1 MGQRFIWSDREQ
13 PLLLPP
19 DLREWLPADHLAWF
33 VIDAV
38 EQFDLAAVYGAYRA
52 DGHGRPAHDPAV
64 MVALFVYAYS
74 VGVRSSRRIE
84 RSCAEDV
91 AFRVITANRAPDHST
106 IARFRARHEAALEG
120 LFGQVLGLCAESGL
134 VSVGLVAVD
143 GTKIKADAAKGQ
155 TRTYEQ
161 IAREIFEEAARI
173 DAEEDERYGD
183 ARGDEL
189 PPELADRRS
198 RLARLREAK
207 ARLEAEQ
214 AKKVQR
220 HEQRM
225 RDREAKE
232 QAEGRKVSGPKLVAP
247 SLIVDPAAKV
257 NVTDPDSRMMR
268 SPQGWVQGYNA
279 QVAATADQIIV
290 AAELSRSSPDQ
301 GWLEP
306 MVDATMRELAA
317 AGVADSVGTVVADSG
332 YWDTAQIEAI
342 IATEHCTVLVPPDGE
357 TRRADGK
364 RGHKLDH
371 GLTAFLR
378 RVIDSDAGRALYQR
392 RQGTIEPIFG
402 DLKHNRGAGRFSRR
416 GHAACRSELRLLA
429 ATHNL
434 LKLHRAAL
442 TA

>member
-1 MGQRFIWSDREQ
+1 M
-13 PLLLPP
+13 LPP

-38 EQFDLAAVYGAYRA
+38 EQFDLAAFYAAYRA

-84 RSCAEDV
+84 RACAEDV

-120 LFGQVLGLCAESGL
+120 LFGQVLELCVRSGL
-134 VSVGLVAVD
+134 VSVGLVAID

-155 TRTYEQ
+155 TRSYEQ

-173 DAEEDERYGD
+173 DAEEDELYGQ

-189 PPELADRRS
+189 PAELADRSS

-214 AKKVQR
+214 AEKVQR

-232 QAEGRKVSGPKLVAP
+232 QLDGRRVSGPKPVAP
-247 SLIVDPAAKV
+247 VLAVDPQAKV
-257 NVTDPDSRMMR
+257 NVIDPDSRMMR
-268 SPQGWVQGYNA
+268 SPHGWVQGYNA
-279 QVAATADQIIV
+279 QVAATAEQIIV
-290 AAELSRSSPDQ
+290 AAELITSSPDQ
-301 GWLEP
+301 GQLQP
-306 MVDATMRELAA
+306 MATATMRELVA
-317 AGVADSVGTVVADSG
+317 AGVTERVETILADSG
-332 YWDTAQIEAI
+332 YWDTAQIEQV
-342 IATEHCTVLVPPDGE
+342 IAREHCTVLVPPDGE
-357 TRRADGK
+357 TRRAAGK
-364 RGHKLDH
+364 VGHKRDH

-378 RVIDSDAGRALYQR
+378 RVIDSDAGRALYRR
-392 RQGTIEPIFG
+392 RQSTIEPIFG

-434 LKLHRAAL
+434 LKLHRAAP
-442 TA
+442 AA

>member
-19 DLREWLPADHLAWF
+19 DLREWLPDDHLAWF

-38 EQFDLAAVYGAYRA
+38 EQFDLAAFYSAYRA

-74 VGVRSSRRIE
+74 VGVRSSRRVE
-84 RSCAEDV
+84 RACAEDV
-91 AFRVITANRAPDHST
+91 AFRVICANRAPDHST

-134 VSVGLVAVD
+134 VSVGVVAVD
-143 GTKIKADAAKGQ
+143 GTKLKADAAKGQ
-155 TRTYEQ
+155 TRSYEQ
-161 IAREIFEEAARI
+161 IAREIFAEAARI
-173 DAEEDERYGD
+173 DAEEDERFGD

-189 PPELADRRS
+189 PPELADRSS

-214 AKKVQR
+214 AEKAER

-225 RDREAKE
+225 QTRQAKE
-232 QAEGRKVSGPKLVAP
+232 LVDGRRMPGPAPVAP
-247 SLIVDPAAKV
+247 SLAVDPQERV

-268 SPQGWVQGYNA
+268 SAQGWVQGYNA
-279 QVAATADQIIV
+279 QVAATAEQIIV
-290 AAELSRSSPDQ
+290 AAELTTSSPDQ
-301 GWLEP
+301 GCLQP
-306 MVDATMRELAA
+306 MVRTITRELDA
-317 AGVADSVGTVVADSG
+317 AGVTEPIGTVLADSG

-342 IATEHCTVLVPPDGE
+342 ISREHCTVLVPPDGE
-357 TRRADGK
+357 TRRAAGK
-364 RGHKLDH
+364 TGHKHDR

-378 RVIDSDAGRALYQR
+378 RVIDSEAGRALYRR
-392 RQGTIEPIFG
+392 RQGIIEPVFG
-402 DLKHNRGAGRFSRR
+402 DLKHNRGADRFSRR

-442 TA
+442 AT

>member
-1 MGQRFIWSDREQ
+1 MWSDREQ

-19 DLREWLPADHLAWF
+19 DLREWLPADHLVWF

-38 EQFDLAAVYGAYRA
+38 EQFDLGGFYAAYRA

-64 MVALFVYAYS
+64 MVALFVYAYA

-84 RSCAEDV
+84 RACCEDV
-91 AFRVITANRAPDHST
+91 AFRVICANRVPDHST

-120 LFGQVLGLCAESGL
+120 LFGQVLELCASSGL
-134 VSVGLVAVD
+134 VSVGVVAID
-143 GTKIKADAAKGQ
+143 GTKIKADAAKSR
-155 TRTYEQ
+155 TRSFEQ
-161 IAREIFEEAARI
+161 IAREIFEEAAGV
-173 DAEEDERYGD
+173 DAQEDELYGD

-189 PPELADRRS
+189 PLELADRSS

-214 AKKVQR
+214 AEKVQR

-225 RDREAKE
+225 RTRQAKE
-232 QAEGRKVSGPKLVAP
+232 LLDGRKLAGAKPVAP
-247 SLIVDPAAKV
+247 SAMVDPAAKV
-257 NVTDPDSRMMR
+257 NVTDPDSRLMR

-279 QVAATADQIIV
+279 QVAATAEQIIV
-290 AAELSRSSPDQ
+290 AAELTTLSPDQ
-301 GWLEP
+301 GALRP
-306 MVDATMRELAA
+306 MVNAVARELAG
-317 AGVADSVGTVVADSG
+317 AGITERVETVLADSG
-332 YWDTAQIEAI
+332 YWDTAQIEQVI
-342 IATEHCTVLVPPDGE
+342 SRQHCTVLVPPDGE

-364 RGHKLDH
+364 AGHKLDR
-371 GLTAFLR
+371 GLAGFLR
-378 RVIDSDAGRALYQR
+378 RAIASDAGRALYGR
-392 RQGTIEPIFG
+392 RQGIIEPVFG

-434 LKLHRAAL
+434 LKLHRAGLA
-442 TA
+442 A